1 MEVGVA
7 DGPRADEMLVILVM
21 ATCPRI
27 HARAGGRPGGEG
39 AFDAPSRRL
48 VRRSR
53 PSRRCKPLSL
63 PTHCDFETFAV
74 TWRARPY
81 ARGTGAMKVTVDV
94 DCTPAEA
101 REFLG
106 LPDMRPLQAAVL
118 AKLESQM
125 LANLDKLSPEAMMQN
140 WFTFDPKN
148 ATRIQDMFT
157 SFLTGSL
164 KSSGG

>member
-1 MEVGVA
+1 
-7 DGPRADEMLVILVM
+7 
-21 ATCPRI
+21 
-27 HARAGGRPGGEG
+27 
-39 AFDAPSRRL
+39 
-48 VRRSR
+48 
-53 PSRRCKPLSL
+53 
-63 PTHCDFETFAV
+63 
-74 TWRARPY
+74 
-81 ARGTGAMKVTVDV
+81 MKVTVDV

-106 LPDMRPLQAAVL
+106 LPDMRPLQAAVM

-125 LANLDKLSPEAMMQN
+125 LANLDKLSPEAMLQN

-157 SFLTGSL
+157 SFLTGSA